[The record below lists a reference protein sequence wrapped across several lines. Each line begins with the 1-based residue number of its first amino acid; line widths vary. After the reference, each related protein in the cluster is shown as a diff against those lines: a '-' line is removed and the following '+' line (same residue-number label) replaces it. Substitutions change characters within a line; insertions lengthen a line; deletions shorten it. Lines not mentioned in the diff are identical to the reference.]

1 MSSAPALT
9 FGAPVPILRMF
20 DEAATRAFY
29 LEFLGFTVE
38 FEHRFEPDA
47 PLYMGIVRDACTLHL
62 SQHHGDATPGS
73 GVRIRVSD
81 LTAYNQHLL
90 AQRYR
95 HARPGILEQD
105 WGTREMIIDDPSG
118 NRLVFFEPRR

>member
-1 MSSAPALT
+1 MSSASAVT
-9 FGAPVPILRMF
+9 FGAPVPILRMY

-29 LEFLGFTVE
+29 LDF
-38 FEHRFEPDA
+38 
-47 PLYMGIVRDACTLHL
+47 
-62 SQHHGDATPGS
+62 
-73 GVRIRVSD
+73 
-81 LTAYNQHLL
+81 LL

-118 NRLVFFEPRR
+118 NRLVFFEPRA